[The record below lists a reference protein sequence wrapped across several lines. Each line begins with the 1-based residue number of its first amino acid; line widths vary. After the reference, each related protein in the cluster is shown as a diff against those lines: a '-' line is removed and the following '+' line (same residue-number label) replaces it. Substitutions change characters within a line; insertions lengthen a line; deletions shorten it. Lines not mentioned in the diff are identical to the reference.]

1 MNLPQSLLNFIGAI
15 ARQFHKP
22 QPNAGGKPT
31 NGNTTM
37 SFSFT
42 SIINALTTAGVSS
55 STIPSVVTA
64 LGSISGP
71 SSQVTAKLNQLAI
84 NMNNPA
90 VIQEIVTQ
98 IESTPGV
105 PPAVLPLLEDLK
117 KPGISPLEVTQ
128 VISAIEQAVANANS
142 LTSWL

>member
-1 MNLPQSLLNFIGAI
+1 
-15 ARQFHKP
+15 
-22 QPNAGGKPT
+22 
-31 NGNTTM
+31 M
-37 SFSFT
+37 SFNFT
-42 SIINALTTAGVSS
+42 NIINALTSAGVSS

-71 SSQVTAKLNQLAI
+71 TSQVTAKLNQLAI

-90 VIQEIVTQ
+90 VITEIVTQ
-98 IESTPGV
+98 IEATPGV